1 MSVIRRARSALCIG
15 IATCSLCTSALP
27 GCATF
32 GANKPSIVAQGK
44 YYSSGEAHY
53 DEFFISLYWMQ
64 VAMADAPRVPEN
76 ERLALAR
83 ALSLPNDAETAAIAQ
98 RLREEAQKLAH
109 AGVHLR
115 LDQNPAPDKFAQ
127 ASVTLRS
134 SALPKDDPS
143 AALLSQ
149 VEQSG
154 TNLLRSIDDMTQG
167 EENLGKLEPQA
178 ATLIAGADA
187 AFADTHFGKLGEV
200 KKNLADARQLIP
212 LMHTRASDVRHASE
226 ALLLELSKAVNTD
239 DGSLGPAPSAAG
251 AEAHPE
257 APKAPDAGKKP
268 PAKARPKGKPTGP
281 SAAPPG
287 AAPPGATPPAAA
299 RPKPAPEGEAPAPA
313 AKPSKAPPAPRDFEP

>member
-1 MSVIRRARSALCIG
+1 MSVIRRARSAFCIV
-15 IATCSLCTSALP
+15 IATCGLCLSALP
-27 GCATF
+27 GCASF
-32 GANKPSIVAQGK
+32 VANKPSTVAQGK

-76 ERLALAR
+76 ERLALAK
-83 ALSLPNDAETAAIAQ
+83 ALTLPPESDAAAIGQ

-134 SALPKDDPS
+134 NARPKDDPS

-154 TNLLRSIDDMTQG
+154 TNLLRSIDDTTQG

-178 ATLIAGADA
+178 ATLSAGADA
-187 AFADTHFGKLGEV
+187 TFADTHFGKLGEV

-251 AEAHPE
+251 AEALAD
-257 APKAPDAGKKP
+257 APKPSDASKKP
-268 PAKARPKGKPTGP
+268 LAKPRPKAKPAG
-281 SAAPPG
+281 
-287 AAPPGATPPAAA
+287 PAAA
-299 RPKPAPEGEAPAPA
+299 PAPAPRPKPAPDSDAPAPPP
-313 AKPSKAPPAPRDFEP
+313 KPNKAPPAPRDFEP